1 MIAFMRALEPRR
13 YKKDEVIM
21 RDLEEVEEIIFV
33 LKGEVRAPIFI
44 IISSLPSDTLSI
56 ISHALQPGC
65 RIGMSSEIL
74 LSCSEGGLSSS
85 TVHKVTW
92 IARQLENTTFTK

>member
-33 LKGEVRAPIFI
+33 LKGEVRAPI
-44 IISSLPSDTLSI
+44 L
-56 ISHALQPGC
+56 
-65 RIGMSSEIL
+65 
-74 LSCSEGGLSSS
+74 
-85 TVHKVTW
+85 
-92 IARQLENTTFTK
+92 